1 MTPTPPSPAAVRA
14 DRVNGQCMQSSLAA
28 LLDRVPGSR
37 GVVPHLAA
45 LERALGALGASAI
58 ESIPPAGLTRICGQ
72 LASLPLPDGDGP
84 LEELQVRLMQAL
96 AGDGAASVA
105 GVAPGSVKAP
115 VKTVS
120 VGAMPFVDSRLLSV
134 GEASMTDFD
143 AAVAAQDEQ
152 DALDPFV

>member
-1 MTPTPPSPAAVRA
+1 MTPTLPSSAITRA
-14 DRVNGQCMQSSLAA
+14 DRLDGHLMQSALAA

-72 LASLPLPDGDGP
+72 LASLPLPEGDRP
-84 LEELQVRLMQAL
+84 LEELQTRLMQAL
-96 AGDGAASVA
+96 ARSGATTGGPLAAASA
-105 GVAPGSVKAP
+105 KRPVKAA
-115 VKTVS
+115 S

-134 GEASMTDFD
+134 DEASMTDFD
-143 AAVAAQDEQ
+143 ALMAAQNVH
-152 DALDPFV
+152 DALDPFA